1 MTSESLLSFKRVRE
15 RLPVSRMTLH
25 RWITQ
30 KKFPQPVKIN
40 TRNYWVA
47 SEVDQWVDLQALNR
61 GREQ

>member
-1 MTSESLLSFKRVRE
+1 MTSESLLSFKRVHE

-47 SEVDQWVDLQALNR
+47 SEIDLWVESRAASR
-61 GREQ
+61 GDAS